1 MAIPVVNAANTQK
14 RDSWPAI
21 IAILFSVAAT
31 ILALS
36 GLLMDDEALLAWLGV
51 KSFLNDPIAMIFFQ
65 KFHPSNQ
72 LLLAVP
78 TLIGWRAYLMAHT
91 TMAGLTI
98 FFLGQLSNLLGGNG
112 SITALV
118 LALSPP
124 FIVSAITGQSN
135 TSAMFLFALALW
147 LALKGHRAR
156 ILAGL
161 ILGFAVWTRYEF
173 AFLFAGL
180 AFFIAFVQRDLKAA
194 LFTLIW
200 PALYLSAGAAWH
212 KDLLWF
218 LHFPPAVPGL
228 IPGTL
233 EFSVEKMGF
242 DTKTANSFFAAM
254 AMVTPAW
261 LLGLIGFFKCGDK
274 RIACLGLGQLLTL
287 LAMVVLPL
295 SGHLFNFEFS
305 DRYLMVL
312 LPGIAL
318 GASLIGVR
326 SSKYLAAFL
335 IAAGVMLGITLR
347 QHHLSWL
354 LLALP
359 IGLASVTPLIPV
371 AKIRITVILTVILV
385 GSGLLVTK
393 ESSFKLPS
401 RNVKRIQLAKNV
413 VAHQKPGAT
422 IYTNSHLLAYTLAS
436 PDEPSQV
443 NFLAGYDMLYEPWV
457 LTNHVNNQNKRWVN
471 AVENNFYGN
480 LLWPCLADKR
490 PLNAGDLLVLSSD
503 KRAGVIYPIEIWK
516 QNSSMIEHVGGFEIW
531 EVKQDMQASVMPEL
545 PPWLPPAVVSTMC
558 P

>member
-1 MAIPVVNAANTQK
+1 MIDAANTQK
-14 RDSWPAI
+14 RDLWPAI
-21 IAILFSVAAT
+21 IAILFSVVAT
-31 ILALS
+31 MLALS

-51 KSFLNDPIAMIFFQ
+51 KSFLNDPIAMVFFQ
-65 KFHPSNQ
+65 KFHPSSA
-72 LLLAVP
+72 LLLALP
-78 TLIGWRAYLMAHT
+78 TLISWHAYLMANT
-91 TMAGLTI
+91 VMAGLTI
-98 FFLGQLSNLLGGNG
+98 FFLGKSSNLLGANG
-112 SITALV
+112 IITALV

-161 ILGFAVWTRYEF
+161 LLGFALWTRYEF

-180 AFFIAFVQRDLKAA
+180 AFFIAFAQRDLKAA
-194 LFTLIW
+194 LFTLVW

-218 LHFPPAVPGL
+218 LHFPPAVPDL

-233 EFSVEKMGF
+233 DFSVEKMGF
-242 DTKTANSFFAAM
+242 DTKTAYSFFAAM

-274 RIACLGLGQLLTL
+274 QIACLGLGQLLTL

-318 GASLIGVR
+318 GASLIGAR
-326 SSKYLAAFL
+326 SSKYLAPFL
-335 IAAGVMLGITLR
+335 IVAGVMLGIALR
-347 QHHLSWL
+347 QHHPSWL

-359 IGLASVTPLIPV
+359 FGLASVVPLIPV
-371 AKIRITVILTVILV
+371 AKIRTTVILIVILV
-385 GSGLLVTK
+385 VSGLLLTDQ
-393 ESSFKLPS
+393 SSFKLPS
-401 RNVKRIQLAKNV
+401 LNVKRMELANKV
-413 VAHQKPGAT
+413 VAHQKPGAA
-422 IYTNSHLLAYTLAS
+422 IYTNAHLLAYTLAS
-436 PDEPSQV
+436 PNAPSQV
-443 NFLAGYDMLYEPWV
+443 NFLAGYDMIYEPFV

-480 LLWPCLADKR
+480 ILWPCLAGKR
-490 PLNAGDLLVLSSD
+490 PLNAGDLLVLSND
-503 KRAGVIYPIEIWK
+503 KRAEVIYPIEIWK
-516 QNSSMIEHVGGFEIW
+516 QDSEMIERVGGFEIW
-531 EVKQDMQASVMPEL
+531 EVKQDIQASVMPEL

>member
-1 MAIPVVNAANTQK
+1 MV
-14 RDSWPAI
+14 
-21 IAILFSVAAT
+21 
-31 ILALS
+31 
-36 GLLMDDEALLAWLGV
+36 GV
-51 KSFLNDPIAMIFFQ
+51 KSFLNDPMPWSFSKIS
-65 KFHPSNQ
+65 PEST
-72 LLLAVP
+72 AVGRP
-78 TLIGWRAYLMAHT
+78 TLIGWHAYLMANT
-91 TMAGLTI
+91 VMAGLTI
-98 FFLGQLSNLLGGNG
+98 FFLGKSSNLLGANG
-112 SITALV
+112 IITALV

-135 TSAMFLFALALW
+135 TSAMFMFDLALW
-147 LALKGHRAR
+147 LAIKVHRAR
-156 ILAGL
+156 VLAGL
-161 ILGFAVWTRYEF
+161 ILGFALWTRYEF

-180 AFFIAFVQRDLKAA
+180 AFFIAFAQRDLKAA
-194 LFTLIW
+194 LFTLVW

-218 LHFPPAVPGL
+218 LHFPPAVPDL

-233 EFSVEKMGF
+233 DFSVEKMGF
-242 DTKTANSFFAAM
+242 DTKTAYSFFAAM

-274 RIACLGLGQLLTL
+274 QIACLGLGQLLTL

-318 GASLIGVR
+318 GASLIGAR

-335 IAAGVMLGITLR
+335 IAAGVMLGIALR
-347 QHHLSWL
+347 QHHPSWL

-359 IGLASVTPLIPV
+359 FGLASVVPLIPV
-371 AKIRITVILTVILV
+371 AKIRTTVILIVILV
-385 GSGLLVTK
+385 VSGLLLTDQ
-393 ESSFKLPS
+393 SSFKLPS
-401 RNVKRIQLAKNV
+401 LNVKRMELANKV
-413 VAHQKPGAT
+413 VAHQKPGAA
-422 IYTNSHLLAYTLAS
+422 IYTNAYLLAYTLAS
-436 PDEPSQV
+436 PNAPSQV
-443 NFLAGYDMLYEPWV
+443 NFLAGYDMIYEPFV

-480 LLWPCLADKR
+480 ILWPCLAGKR
-490 PLNAGDLLVLSSD
+490 PLNAGDLLVLSND
-503 KRAGVIYPIEIWK
+503 KRAEVIYPIEIWK

>member
-1 MAIPVVNAANTQK
+1 MIDAANTQK
-14 RDSWPAI
+14 RDLWPAI

-31 ILALS
+31 MLALS

-51 KSFLNDPIAMIFFQ
+51 KSFLNDPIAMVFFQ
-65 KFHPSNQ
+65 KFHPSSA
-72 LLLAVP
+72 LLLALP
-78 TLIGWRAYLMAHT
+78 TLISWHAYLMANT
-91 TMAGLTI
+91 VMAGLTI
-98 FFLGQLSNLLGGNG
+98 FFLGKSSNLLGANG
-112 SITALV
+112 IITALV

-161 ILGFAVWTRYEF
+161 LLGFALWTRYEF
-173 AFLFAGL
+173 AFLFTGL
-180 AFFIAFVQRDLKAA
+180 AFFIAFAQRDLKAA
-194 LFTLIW
+194 LFTLVW

-218 LHFPPAVPGL
+218 LHFPPAVPDL

-233 EFSVEKMGF
+233 DFSVEKMGF
-242 DTKTANSFFAAM
+242 DTKTAYSFFAAM

-274 RIACLGLGQLLTL
+274 QIACLGLGQLLTL

-318 GASLIGVR
+318 GASLIGAR
-326 SSKYLAAFL
+326 SSKYLAPFL
-335 IAAGVMLGITLR
+335 IVAGVMLGIALR
-347 QHHLSWL
+347 QHHPSWL

-359 IGLASVTPLIPV
+359 FGLASVVPLIPV
-371 AKIRITVILTVILV
+371 AKIRTTVILIVILV
-385 GSGLLVTK
+385 GSGLLLTDQ
-393 ESSFKLPS
+393 SSFKLPS
-401 RNVKRIQLAKNV
+401 LNVKRMELANKV
-413 VAHQKPGAT
+413 VAHQKPGAA
-422 IYTNSHLLAYTLAS
+422 IYTNAYLLAYTLAS
-436 PDEPSQV
+436 PNAPSQV
-443 NFLAGYDMLYEPWV
+443 NFLAGYDMIYEPFV

-480 LLWPCLADKR
+480 ILWPCLAGKR
-490 PLNAGDLLVLSSD
+490 PLNAGDLLVLSND
-503 KRAGVIYPIEIWK
+503 KRAEVIYPIEIWK
-516 QNSSMIEHVGGFEIW
+516 QDSEMIERVGGFEIW
-531 EVKQDMQASVMPEL
+531 EVKQDIQASVMPEL

>member
-1 MAIPVVNAANTQK
+1 VIDAANTQK
-14 RDSWPAI
+14 RDLWPAI
-21 IAILFSVAAT
+21 IAILFSVVAT
-31 ILALS
+31 MLALS

-51 KSFLNDPIAMIFFQ
+51 KSFLNDPIAMVFFQ
-65 KFHPSNQ
+65 KFHPSSA
-72 LLLAVP
+72 LLLALP
-78 TLIGWRAYLMAHT
+78 TLISWHAYLMANT
-91 TMAGLTI
+91 VMAGLTI
-98 FFLGQLSNLLGGNG
+98 FFLGKSSNLLGANG
-112 SITALV
+112 IITALV

-161 ILGFAVWTRYEF
+161 LLGFALWTRYEF

-180 AFFIAFVQRDLKAA
+180 AFFIAFAQRDLKAA
-194 LFTLIW
+194 LFTLVW

-218 LHFPPAVPGL
+218 LHFPPAVPDL

-233 EFSVEKMGF
+233 DFSVEKMGF
-242 DTKTANSFFAAM
+242 DTKTAYSFFAAM

-274 RIACLGLGQLLTL
+274 QIACLGLGQLLTL

-318 GASLIGVR
+318 GASLIGAR
-326 SSKYLAAFL
+326 SSKYLAPFL
-335 IAAGVMLGITLR
+335 IVAGVMLGIALR
-347 QHHLSWL
+347 QHHPSWL

-359 IGLASVTPLIPV
+359 FGLASVVPLIPV
-371 AKIRITVILTVILV
+371 AKIRTTVILIVILV
-385 GSGLLVTK
+385 VSGLLLTDQ
-393 ESSFKLPS
+393 SSFKLPS
-401 RNVKRIQLAKNV
+401 LNVKRMELANKV
-413 VAHQKPGAT
+413 VAHQKPGAA
-422 IYTNSHLLAYTLAS
+422 IYTNAHLLAYTLAS
-436 PDEPSQV
+436 PNAPSQV
-443 NFLAGYDMLYEPWV
+443 NFLAGYDMIYEPFV

-480 LLWPCLADKR
+480 ILWPCLAGKR
-490 PLNAGDLLVLSSD
+490 PLNAGDLLVLSND
-503 KRAGVIYPIEIWK
+503 KRAEVIYPIEIWK
-516 QNSSMIEHVGGFEIW
+516 QDSEMIERVGGFEIW
-531 EVKQDMQASVMPEL
+531 EVKQDIQASVMPEL

>member
-98 FFLGQLSNLLGGNG
+98 FFLGQSSNLLGGNG

-124 FIVSAITGQSN
+124 FIVSAVTGQSN

-147 LALKGHRAR
+147 LALKDHRAR
-156 ILAGL
+156 VLAGL
-161 ILGFAVWTRYEF
+161 ILGFALWTRYEF

-218 LHFPPAVPGL
+218 LHFPPSCTW
-228 IPGTL
+228 ID
-233 EFSVEKMGF
+233 S
-242 DTKTANSFFAAM
+242 
-254 AMVTPAW
+254 W
-261 LLGLIGFFKCGDK
+261 
-274 RIACLGLGQLLTL
+274 
-287 LAMVVLPL
+287 
-295 SGHLFNFEFS
+295 NF
-305 DRYLMVL
+305 RVQC
-312 LPGIAL
+312 
-318 GASLIGVR
+318 R
-326 SSKYLAAFL
+326 
-335 IAAGVMLGITLR
+335 
-347 QHHLSWL
+347 
-354 LLALP
+354 
-359 IGLASVTPLIPV
+359 
-371 AKIRITVILTVILV
+371 
-385 GSGLLVTK
+385 
-393 ESSFKLPS
+393 
-401 RNVKRIQLAKNV
+401 KNR
-413 VAHQKPGAT
+413 
-422 IYTNSHLLAYTLAS
+422 L
-436 PDEPSQV
+436 
-443 NFLAGYDMLYEPWV
+443 
-457 LTNHVNNQNKRWVN
+457 
-471 AVENNFYGN
+471 
-480 LLWPCLADKR
+480 
-490 PLNAGDLLVLSSD
+490 
-503 KRAGVIYPIEIWK
+503 
-516 QNSSMIEHVGGFEIW
+516 
-531 EVKQDMQASVMPEL
+531 
-545 PPWLPPAVVSTMC
+545 
-558 P
+558 

>member
-1 MAIPVVNAANTQK
+1 MIDAANTQK
-14 RDSWPAI
+14 RDLWPAI
-21 IAILFSVAAT
+21 IAILFSVVAT
-31 ILALS
+31 MLALS

-51 KSFLNDPIAMIFFQ
+51 KSFLNDPIAMVFFQ
-65 KFHPSNQ
+65 KFHPSSA
-72 LLLAVP
+72 LLLALP
-78 TLIGWRAYLMAHT
+78 TLISWHAYLMANT
-91 TMAGLTI
+91 VMAGLTI
-98 FFLGQLSNLLGGNG
+98 FFLGKSSNLLGANG
-112 SITALV
+112 IITALV

-161 ILGFAVWTRYEF
+161 LLGFALWTRYEF
-173 AFLFAGL
+173 AFLFTGL
-180 AFFIAFVQRDLKAA
+180 AFFIAFAQRDLKAA
-194 LFTLIW
+194 LFTLVW

-218 LHFPPAVPGL
+218 LHFPPAVPDL

-233 EFSVEKMGF
+233 DFSVEKMGF
-242 DTKTANSFFAAM
+242 DTKTAYSFFAAM

-318 GASLIGVR
+318 GASLIGAR
-326 SSKYLAAFL
+326 SSKYLAPFL
-335 IAAGVMLGITLR
+335 IVAGVMLGIALR
-347 QHHLSWL
+347 QHHPSWL

-359 IGLASVTPLIPV
+359 FGLASVVPLIPV
-371 AKIRITVILTVILV
+371 AKIRTTVILIVILV
-385 GSGLLVTK
+385 GSGLLLTDQ
-393 ESSFKLPS
+393 SSFKLPS
-401 RNVKRIQLAKNV
+401 LNVKRIQLANKV
-413 VAHQKPGAT
+413 VAHQKPGAA
-422 IYTNSHLLAYTLAS
+422 IYTNAYLLAYTLAS
-436 PDEPSQV
+436 PNAPSQV
-443 NFLAGYDMLYEPWV
+443 NFLAGYDMIYEPFV

-480 LLWPCLADKR
+480 ILWPCLAGKR
-490 PLNAGDLLVLSSD
+490 PLNAGDLLALSND
-503 KRAGVIYPIEIWK
+503 KRAEVIYPIEIWK
-516 QNSSMIEHVGGFEIW
+516 QDSEMIERVGGFEIW
-531 EVKQDMQASVMPEL
+531 EVKQDIQASVMPEL